1 MNIEQILYPKANK
14 LSKKGYIQLIDA
26 ELDSLDCY
34 VVKDCIEINTKEYTY
49 ITLTKI
55 KLYKMIQAID
65 KMNKN

>member
-26 ELDSLDCY
+26 ELDSLDCS
-34 VVKDCIEINTKEYTY
+34 VVEDCIEINTEEYTY
-49 ITLTKI
+49 ITLTKSN
-55 KLYKMIQAID
+55 LYKMIQAID